1 MIKKSKYCTDIIK
14 KHFNEELVKTKEDDE
29 DFENSTKCL
38 ICANV
43 YIDGNIKVRN
53 HCHINGKYRGS
64 AHRNS
69 NIKMSLNYKI
79 PIVFHILNNYDSHLN
94 MQELKKGKFDF
105 KINAI
110 PNRLEK

>member
-1 MIKKSKYCTDIIK
+1 MIEKSKYCTDIIK
-14 KHFNEELVKTKEDDE
+14 KHFNKELVKTKEDDE

-43 YIDGNIKVRN
+43 YIGGDIKVRN

-64 AHRNS
+64 GHRNS
-69 NIKMSLNYKI
+69 NIKMRLNYKI

-94 MQELKKGKFDF
+94 MQELKKRQ
-105 KINAI
+105 I
-110 PNRLEK
+110 RL